1 MSRTEPRIDLG
12 RLGNEGEGLPE
23 RVIGPIV
30 GWEGLSG
37 ERWGR
42 EGARGPCHPSP
53 AAAGG
58 REGTL

>member
-37 ERWGR
+37 ER
-42 EGARGPCHPSP
+42 
-53 AAAGG
+53 
-58 REGTL
+58 